1 MSGFIERISY
11 SSRARTAFWCSFRR
25 ARSRS
30 LIKIWIAGLRQWR
43 ARAGAG
49 VGLVACLCAGM
60 VQAGDLSLG
69 QIVAQMVMNNQERD
83 EAMAGY
89 SSLREYRAGSGTE
102 HKAQMHV
109 RATYNSPA
117 TKDFQILAEDGS
129 IIIRSKVFR
138 AALAAEKEAL
148 RLDQRRRIAIT
159 PENYDF
165 ALVGKERL
173 RGHDCYVLG
182 ISPKRKEKFLISG
195 SIWVDGSD
203 FGVVRIKGQLA
214 KSPSLLVR
222 QVDFQRDYRKINGF
236 WVPDRD
242 ESISKLL
249 ILGRSTF
256 TVAYQNYKVR
266 QRLEL
271 AAAGAGSATR

>member
-1 MSGFIERISY
+1 
-11 SSRARTAFWCSFRR
+11 
-25 ARSRS
+25 
-30 LIKIWIAGLRQWR
+30 
-43 ARAGAG
+43 
-49 VGLVACLCAGM
+49 M